1 MPLGGGARA
10 VLPVRCHTRDVGIVV
25 VPLCLRHRWASV
37 NRGRFTYVRP
47 NRGPLQRMSDS
58 SATFSSRWGISISGK
73 IVSSDC
79 PSVGVCHE
87 KSVSKLWS
95 IVYSRQRS
103 TVYGSKI
110 KFELATRSD
119 VQKFHMNCST
129 DFEQNIM
136 CILFKTMVRW
146 TEECSGFQGR
156 AVKVKV
162 TAGSYI
168 WMRFWSSGGGSSCSD
183 ACVSKYSISSDISY
197 SSRDHQ

>member
-87 KSVSKLWS
+87 KSVSMIS
-95 IVYSRQRS
+95 QRREFWQA
-103 TVYGSKI
+103 VVDCVREAKVNCLR
-110 KFELATRSD
+110 FED
-119 VQKFHMNCST
+119 Q
-129 DFEQNIM
+129 
-136 CILFKTMVRW
+136 VRV
-146 TEECSGFQGR
+146 SYKVRR
-156 AVKVKV
+156 AK
-162 TAGSYI
+162 
-168 WMRFWSSGGGSSCSD
+168 
-183 ACVSKYSISSDISY
+183 ISY
-197 SSRDHQ
+197 ELLNGFWTKYHVYIIQDHG